1 MSLEMFQTKIDDFI
15 LVLIGEGFNTC
26 FQIYETMIES
36 FLSFKDFI
44 QFTTTFLRDEFVS
57 AN

>member
-1 MSLEMFQTKIDDFI
+1 MLA
-15 LVLIGEGFNTC
+15 LNGEGFNTC

-36 FLSFKDFI
+36 FLNFKDLI

>member
-1 MSLEMFQTKIDDFI
+1 MFQTKIDDFI